1 MGPFSRSASN
11 HYTNHGT
18 TAKIKKYLLTYQS
31 DEVEKVVLHES
42 KPTSTFRKVLIGL
55 GCCCLGSV
63 GVLLAY
69 IYVGM
74 DGYDTPSKTSFV
86 GFGDWH

>member
-1 MGPFSRSASN
+1 MAI
-11 HYTNHGT
+11 GT

-42 KPTSTFRKVLIGL
+42 KSTSTFRKVLIGL

-63 GVLLAY
+63 GVFLPY
-69 IYVGM
+69 IYVGISGLVM
-74 DGYDTPSKTSFV
+74 IKGPNKYSFKKIECY
-86 GFGDWH
+86 

>member
-1 MGPFSRSASN
+1 MAI
-11 HYTNHGT
+11 GT

-63 GVLLAY
+63 GVLLYLWDVAMS
-69 IYVGM
+69 GLAS
-74 DGYDTPSKTSFV
+74 PL
-86 GFGDWH
+86 